1 VGSDLSGRRDATVG
15 AARRGAEGVG
25 AELAADLD
33 ALRVLERADPLA
45 PSRRRR
51 RWPWLAALGALLVA
65 GLGGVAA
72 QRLLRPAEVELVAV
86 ALRELGA
93 PPIVLTASGYIEARR
108 QITVSS
114 KAQGK
119 IVEMPVDE
127 NSQVRAGDLI
137 ARLENDEQRA
147 SLALAEAEY
156 TDAERELRR
165 KQELHARGSASKEQ
179 LDRAQTAFE
188 VSRARRDLARVMVEN
203 TVLRAPIDGTV
214 IRKLRDLGEFL
225 TIGVT
230 AEGNPG
236 TAVVTLADLGTLD
249 VELEIGESEIR
260 KIEIGGA
267 ALVTPEA
274 LRERRYLAD
283 VTEIAAMADREK
295 GVVQVRVRIRE
306 PDAAL
311 LPDMTAKVAFLEAE
325 PAAPIEVARALP
337 ESAVVSRDGASFVF
351 RVEEERVRVLPV
363 RTRPA
368 GDGWLALDEG
378 PEEGTYVIAEPPP
391 TLADGARVRVRAP

>member
-1 VGSDLSGRRDATVG
+1 MSSDLSGRRDAAAG
-15 AARRGAEGVG
+15 AGKRGADGVG
-25 AELAADLD
+25 AEFAADLD
-33 ALRVLERADPLA
+33 ALRVLERPDPLA
-45 PSRRRR
+45 PGRRRR
-51 RWPWLAALGALLVA
+51 RWPWFGALGALLVA
-65 GLGGVAA
+65 ALVGVAA
-72 QRLLRPAEVELVAV
+72 ERLLRPAEVELVAV

-93 PPIVLTASGYIEARR
+93 PPVVLTASGYIEARR

-119 IVEMPVDE
+119 IVEMPVEE
-127 NSQVRAGDLI
+127 NDRVRAGDLI

-156 TDAERELRR
+156 ADAERELRR
-165 KQELHARGSASKEQ
+165 KQELHARGSTSKEL

-188 VSRARRDLARVMVEN
+188 VSRAQRDLARVLVEN
-203 TVLRAPIDGTV
+203 SVLRAPIDGTV

-225 TIGVT
+225 TLGVT

-236 TAVVTLADLGTLD
+236 TAVVTLADLSALD

-260 KIEIGGA
+260 KIKVGGV

-283 VTEIAAMADREK
+283 VTEVAAMADREK
-295 GVVQVRVRIRE
+295 GIVQVHVRIRE
-306 PDAAL
+306 PDGAL

-337 ESAVVSRDGASFVF
+337 ESAVVSRDGVEQVF
-351 RVEEERVRVLPV
+351 AVEDERVRALPV

-368 GDGWLALDEG
+368 GDGWLALEEG
-378 PEEGTYVIAEPPP
+378 PEEGSYVVAEPPA
-391 TLADGARVRVRAP
+391 TLVDGARVRVRAP

>member
-1 VGSDLSGRRDATVG
+1 MSSDPSGRRDA
-15 AARRGAEGVG
+15 AAGSGRRGADGV
-25 AELAADLD
+25 APELAADLE
-33 ALRVLERADPLA
+33 ALRVIERADPLA
-45 PSRRRR
+45 HSGRRR

-65 GLGGVAA
+65 AIAGVALA
-72 QRLLRPAEVELVAV
+72 RLLRPPEIELVAV

-119 IVEMPVDE
+119 IVEMPVEE
-127 NSQVRAGDLI
+127 NSRVRAGDLI

-147 SLALAEAEY
+147 SLALAEAEFV
-156 TDAERELRR
+156 DAERELRR

-179 LDRAQTAFE
+179 LDRAQTSFE
-188 VSRARRDLARVMVEN
+188 VSRARRDLARVLVEN
-203 TVLRAPIDGTV
+203 SVLRAPIDGTV

-225 TIGVT
+225 TLGVT

-236 TAVVTLADLGTLD
+236 TAVVTLADLGALD

-260 KIEIGGA
+260 KIRVGGV

-283 VTEIAAMADREK
+283 VTEVAAMADREK
-295 GVVQVRVRIRE
+295 GVVPVRVRIRA
-306 PDAAL
+306 PDGAL
-311 LPDMTAKVAFLEAE
+311 LPDMTAKVAFLEGE

-337 ESAVVSRDGASFVF
+337 ESAIVSRDGASWVF
-351 RVEEERVRVLPV
+351 AVEDERVRALPV
-363 RTRPA
+363 RTRSA
-368 GDGWLALDEG
+368 GDGWLALEEG
-378 PEEGTYVIAEPPP
+378 PEEGSYVVLAPPAS
-391 TLADGARVRVRAP
+391 LSDGARVRMRAP

>member
-1 VGSDLSGRRDATVG
+1 MAGRRDEG
-15 AARRGAEGVG
+15 GVG

-33 ALRVLERADPLA
+33 ALRVARRPDPLV
-45 PSRRRR
+45 RGRRR
-51 RWPWLAALGALLVA
+51 RWPWLLALALIAAAAVA
-65 GLGGVAA
+65 GIASRRWL
-72 QRLLRPAEVELVAV
+72 QPTEIELVAV
-86 ALRELGA
+86 SLRELGA

-119 IVEMPVDE
+119 IVEMPVEE
-127 NSQVRAGDLI
+127 NDRVRAGDLI

-156 TDAERELRR
+156 DDAERELRR
-165 KQELHARGSASKEQ
+165 KQELHARGTTSKEL
-179 LDRAQTAFE
+179 LDRAQTTFE
-188 VSRARRDLARVMVEN
+188 VARARRDLARVLVEN

-236 TAVVTLADLGTLD
+236 TAVVTLADLGALD
-249 VELEIGESEIR
+249 VALEIGESEIR
-260 KIEIGGA
+260 KIELGSA

-274 LRERRYLAD
+274 QRERRYLAD

-295 GVVQVRVRIRE
+295 GVVPVRVRIRD
-306 PDAAL
+306 PDGAL

-325 PAAPIEVARALP
+325 PSGPIEVARALP
-337 ESAVVSRDGASFVF
+337 EAAVVVRDGASVVF
-351 RVEEERVRVLPV
+351 AVEEERARALPV
-363 RTRPA
+363 RTRA
-368 GDGWLALDEG
+368 ASDGWVVLEEG
-378 PEEGTYVIAEPPP
+378 PEEGSYVVAAPPAA
-391 TLADGARVRVRAP
+391 LADGARVRVRTP